1 MEKLKKRYIWA
12 DKIKDCV
19 IIILVLLWMPAV
31 VMHCIGSFG
40 IEGWILL
47 IQSGLLVICSS
58 LGIVRKKILKLF
70 FLKGCET
77 GEDVFEQYGVQL
89 KYSKKIEDSL
99 PEIESI
105 TFHRKWYAYTI
116 KVHYTNYGIREIFLD
131 DINLNNL
138 KEYIVF
144 D

>member
-1 MEKLKKRYIWA
+1 MGKLKKRYIRV
-12 DKIKDCV
+12 DKIGEGV
-19 IIILVLLWMPAV
+19 IIILVLLWMPVV
-31 VMHCIGSFG
+31 VMHYCIDSCRFS
-40 IEGWILL
+40 IEYILV
-47 IQSGLLVICSS
+47 IGLLVIYGS
-58 LGIVRKKILKLF
+58 LGIFRKKILKRF

-77 GEDVFEQYGVQL
+77 GENVFEQYGVRL

-138 KEYIVF
+138 EEYIVF